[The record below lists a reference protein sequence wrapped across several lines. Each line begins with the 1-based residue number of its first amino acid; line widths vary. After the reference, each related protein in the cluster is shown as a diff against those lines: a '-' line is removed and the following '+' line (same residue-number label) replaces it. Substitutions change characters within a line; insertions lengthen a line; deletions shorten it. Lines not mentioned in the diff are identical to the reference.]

1 MADEQA
7 ELFAAVDALLE
18 QAATQDTLP
27 APAERKRLR
36 EAAGVSQEQVARALK
51 VRRETVTSWEAGRT
65 EPRPPKRAAYARL
78 LEGLAAQHPPR
89 RAPEAPPATDQSA
102 PGHVAA
108 LDPAADTGA
117 APGAA
122 GGRDRG
128 TTPPPGRDPSASPAE
143 APAPRPA
150 PDRTAP
156 AAAAVPA
163 PTPPEP
169 EPGPAFAPPATGRT
183 VPEPRPVRGPAGG
196 RGGRLPGSAA
206 DGVHKGSATVA
217 PPPGVRPAR
226 VRAQGARTRDGE
238 PSGAAV
244 AADPRFADGPL
255 AVLDG
260 DGRAHCVGGLILD
273 CPADDVPALVEWTL
287 GETRLGAP
295 RLHRNGKDA
304 DPLIVLTEAAA
315 VRLGLPAVLEDRRA
329 LRLPDDHPVVRAL
342 ARAKWR
348 LTKRGFGPWPR
359 IYRPAQS
366 GRRSCVQLAVLPWG
380 ALDSRTWG
388 DAGTLPPPEL
398 ARVLGTYAARV
409 LTPRGSAAVSGLELM
424 TALRPPTRAVQDAG
438 TGSWTSG
445 PVPGALTEAVDPAPP
460 EAPDEHPV
468 VASLYPRG
476 HRRTPDEVLDE
487 EAFEWTRDP
496 ELLTDAE
503 CAKGYAVGIDV
514 NTAFLAAANR
524 LVVGLGEAVHV
535 RAPAF
540 DKSVPGSW
548 LVDLSGIEIDP
559 RLPNPFTPDGVR
571 PAGPAW
577 YATPTVAYA
586 RELVD
591 TYRLPVTI
599 APLEAWIRTESGPY
613 LDPWYKRLSEAYK
626 DTMADLGVP
635 SGLAEAEFLAVMA
648 EHRHTDPALAAVL
661 TAVKATVKGGIGKLR
676 ERPQGTSY
684 RPGEPWPALSRPTW
698 RPDIRAAVIATAR
711 VNMHRKLLRTALA
724 TQRDPAPVGHLRLG
738 EDALCAIALLSDGA
752 VYLSDGPSPLD
763 FLPHTADGRP
773 APGAFRL
780 GVSPGMVKHEGTQS
794 MMWAVQLLDQGL
806 NPARHIKGSDA
817 SDDGE

>member
-1 MADEQA
+1 MANEQA

-18 QAATQDTLP
+18 QAAAQDTLP

-36 EAAGVSQEQVARALK
+36 EAAGVSQEQVAQALK

-65 EPRPPKRAAYARL
+65 EPRPPKRAAYARF

-89 RAPEAPPATDQSA
+89 PTPE
-102 PGHVAA
+102 
-108 LDPAADTGA
+108 
-117 APGAA
+117 
-122 GGRDRG
+122 
-128 TTPPPGRDPSASPAE
+128 
-143 APAPRPA
+143 
-150 PDRTAP
+150 
-156 AAAAVPA
+156 AVPA
-163 PTPPEP
+163 PEAAPHHPAAPERTPAPEPVAGAGPGAAHLASGRGAGTPPAP
-169 EPGPAFAPPATGRT
+169 TAPPTTAPVPVTDRAGTPAAAPVPAPAPVTSETPAAPDPAARAAVRT
-183 VPEPRPVRGPAGG
+183 PDPA
-196 RGGRLPGSAA
+196 P
-206 DGVHKGSATVA
+206 DPVA
-217 PPPGVRPAR
+217 PRRPSGRPAAASTR
-226 VRAQGARTRDGE
+226 GRATRRTPT
-238 PSGAAV
+238 PSRPATAT
-244 AADPRFADGPL
+244 ADPRFADGPL

-260 DGRAHCVGGLILD
+260 DGNAHCAGGLVLD

-295 RLHRNGKDA
+295 RLHRNGQDA

-315 VRLGLPAVLEDRRA
+315 VRLGLPAELADRRT
-329 LRLPDDHPVVRAL
+329 LRLPDDHPVVRGL

-359 IYRPAQS
+359 IYRPAQA
-366 GRRSCVQLAVLPWG
+366 GQRRCVQLAVLPWG
-380 ALDSRTWG
+380 ALDARTWG
-388 DAGTLPPPEL
+388 DADTLPPPEL
-398 ARVLGTYAARV
+398 ARVLSTYAARV

-424 TALRPPTRAVQDAG
+424 TALRPPTRAVQDAA
-438 TGSWTSG
+438 TGAWTSG
-445 PVPGALTEAVDPAPP
+445 PVPGALTESVDPAPP

-476 HRRTPDEVLDE
+476 HRRTSEEVLDE

-503 CAKGYAVGIDV
+503 CAKEYAVGIDV

-524 LVVGLGEAVHV
+524 LLVGLGEAVHV

-540 DKSVPGSW
+540 DKAVPGSW

-559 RLPNPFTPDGVR
+559 RLPNPFTPHGGR
-571 PAGPAW
+571 PEGPAW

-599 APLEAWIRTESGPY
+599 APVEAWVRTESGPY

-626 DTMADLGVP
+626 ATMADLGVEA
-635 SGLAEAEFLAVMA
+635 GLGEAEFLAAM
-648 EHRHTDPALAAVL
+648 ESHRHQDPALAAVL
-661 TAVKATVKGGIGKLR
+661 TAIKATVKGGIGKLR

-684 RPGEPWPALSRPTW
+684 RPGERWPALSRPTW

-752 VYLSDGPSPLD
+752 VYLADGPGPLD

-773 APGAFRL
+773 VPGTFRL
-780 GVSPGMVKHEGTQS
+780 GGSPGMVKHEGTRS

-817 SDDGE
+817 ADDGE